1 MRQSRFAPAMT
12 LCAALALLAGPA
24 LAADALKDLLGEAQ
38 RSQQKAVEDLIGKLE
53 SKSKP
58 KPAEPALTAP
68 IVPETAATTPP
79 ASAPSAP
86 PAATEPEP
94 KAADAKA
101 GSSAKETQPAE
112 KAEAKPD
119 VTPPSS
125 PPPAAIAEPQP
136 PAAQPAAPQAP
147 AVAVTP
153 APASPSVAKAPPPPE
168 LPAAPPPA
176 QVAEAA
182 LPSVELDVYFD
193 FNSSAITQKAIDTLA
208 PLGKALNDPRLANA
222 IFLIAGHTDAK
233 GNPSVNQQLSVSRA
247 DAVREYLVR
256 TFGISHSRLVSRG
269 FGQTRLKDRDD
280 PLSEMNRRVQIVNVT
295 EFARN

>member
-1 MRQSRFAPAMT
+1 M
-12 LCAALALLAGPA
+12 ALLAGPA

-58 KPAEPALTAP
+58 KPAEPAVTAP
-68 IVPETAATTPP
+68 PVPETAATTPP
-79 ASAPSAP
+79 APAQAP
-86 PAATEPEP
+86 PTATEPEP

-101 GSSAKETQPAE
+101 GDAKDGSSAKETQPAE

-119 VTPPSS
+119 VTSPSS

-136 PAAQPAAPQAP
+136 PAGQPTAPQAP

-153 APASPSVAKAPPPPE
+153 APPSSPVAKGPPPPE
-168 LPAAPPPA
+168 PPAAQPPA

-256 TFGISHSRLVSRG
+256 TFGISQSRLVSRG